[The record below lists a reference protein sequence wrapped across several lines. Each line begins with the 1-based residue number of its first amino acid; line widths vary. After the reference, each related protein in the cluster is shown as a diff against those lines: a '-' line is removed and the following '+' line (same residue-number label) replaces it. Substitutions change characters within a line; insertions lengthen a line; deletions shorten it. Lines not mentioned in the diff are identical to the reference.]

1 MNKLLSLLA
10 ASTFILSGANAMA
23 ADPPKD
29 AAPAKKTEAAPQKP
43 ADVSAEAWAKMSDA
57 EKAKAAEKAKMAD
70 KDKVAEKAPAKK
82 EKKGGC

>member
-10 ASTFILSGANAMA
+10 ASLFLLVSGSALA

-29 AAPAKKTEAAPQKP
+29 AAAAKPAATAPQKP
-43 ADVSAEAWAKMSDA
+43 ADVTAEAWAKMTDAEKVQAA
-57 EKAKAAEKAKMAD
+57 EKAKAADQTKA
-70 KDKVAEKAPAKK
+70 APAKK

>member
-1 MNKLLSLLA
+1 MNRFFPVLV
-10 ASTFILSGANAMA
+10 ASTFMLFGANVLA

-29 AAPAKKTEAAPQKP
+29 ATPAKKAETAPQKP

-57 EKAKAAEKAKMAD
+57 EKVKAAEKATM
-70 KDKVAEKAPAKK
+70 AEKAPAKK